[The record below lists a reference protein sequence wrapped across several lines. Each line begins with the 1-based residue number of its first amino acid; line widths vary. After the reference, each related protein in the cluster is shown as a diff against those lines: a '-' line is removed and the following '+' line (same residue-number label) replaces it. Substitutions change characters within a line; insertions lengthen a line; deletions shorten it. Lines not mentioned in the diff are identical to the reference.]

1 MSIRTVIDSCV
12 LLSAFEGVEG
22 EDNNKALAVLD
33 DTNRE
38 FIAVDFIA
46 LELIPK
52 PTFNKREEQSLFFK
66 SFFDDAPL
74 HAEVSSGI
82 TTLAIQLAS
91 EHDIAPMDALI
102 VSSAII
108 GGADELITMEKPTK
122 PMFRV
127 KAVKVTSLQSP
138 TP

>member
-1 MSIRTVIDSCV
+1 MPILTVIDSCV
-12 LLSAFEGVEG
+12 LRAAFEGVEG
-22 EDNNKALAVLD
+22 EANKKALAVLD

-38 FIAVDFIA
+38 FIAVAFVA
-46 LELIPK
+46 LETIPK
-52 PTFNKREEQSLFFK
+52 PTFTKREKQAILFQA
-66 SFFDDAPL
+66 FFDEAPL
-74 HAEVSSGI
+74 HAEVSSKI

-91 EHDIAPMDALI
+91 EYDITPMDALI

-108 GGADELITMEKPTK
+108 GSADELITMEKRTK

-127 KAVKVTSLQSP
+127 KAVKITSLQSP

>member
-1 MSIRTVIDSCV
+1 MPIRTVIDSCV
-12 LLSAFEGVEG
+12 LRAAFEGE
-22 EDNNKALAVLD
+22 ECEANKKALAVLD

-38 FIAVDFIA
+38 FIAVDFVA
-46 LELIPK
+46 LETIPK
-52 PTFNKREEQSLFFK
+52 PTFTKREEQVLLFQA
-66 SFFDDAPL
+66 FFDEAPL
-74 HAEVSSGI
+74 HAEVSSEI
-82 TTLAIQLAS
+82 TILAIQLAS

-108 GGADELITMEKPTK
+108 GGADELITLEKPTK
-122 PMFRV
+122 PMFNV

>member
-12 LLSAFEGVEG
+12 LRAAFEGIGG
-22 EDNNKALAVLD
+22 EDNKKALAVLD

-38 FIAVDFIA
+38 FIAVDFVA
-46 LELIPK
+46 LETIPV
-52 PTFNKREEQSLFFK
+52 PTFNKRYDQVHLFQ
-66 SFFDDAPL
+66 SFFDNAPL
-74 HAEVSSGI
+74 RAEVSAGV
-82 TTLAIQLAS
+82 TALAIQLAS
-91 EHDIAPMDALI
+91 VHGIGPTDALI

-108 GGADELITMEKPTK
+108 GGADEMITMEKPTK

-127 KAVKVTSLQSP
+127 NEVKITSLYSP

>member
-12 LLSAFEGVEG
+12 LRAAFEGEEG
-22 EDNNKALAVLD
+22 EANKKALAVLD

-38 FIAVDFIA
+38 FIAVDFVA
-46 LELIPK
+46 LETIPI
-52 PTFNKREEQSLFFK
+52 PTFNKRYDQVLLFQ

-74 HAEVSSGI
+74 RAEVSSDI
-82 TTLAIQLAS
+82 TTLAIRLAS
-91 EHDIAPMDALI
+91 EHGIGPIDALI
-102 VSSAII
+102 ASSAII

-122 PMFRV
+122 PLFKV
-127 KAVKVTSLQSP
+127 KAVKVISLQSP

>member
-12 LLSAFEGVEG
+12 LIAAFGGVEG
-22 EDNNKALAVLD
+22 EENNKALATLD

-38 FIAVDFIA
+38 FIAVDFVA
-46 LELIPK
+46 LETIPA
-52 PTFNKREEQSLFFK
+52 PTFNKRYDQVHLFQ

-74 HAEVSSGI
+74 RVEVSADV
-82 TTLAIQLAS
+82 TALAIRLAS
-91 EHDIAPMDALI
+91 EHGIGPIDALI

-122 PMFRV
+122 PMFKV
-127 KAVKVTSLQSP
+127 KTVKITSLRSP
-138 TP
+138 TL

>member
-1 MSIRTVIDSCV
+1 MPIRTVIDSCV
-12 LLSAFEGVEG
+12 LRAAFEGVEG
-22 EDNNKALAVLD
+22 EDNKKALAALD

-38 FIAVDFIA
+38 FIAVDFVA
-46 LELIPK
+46 LETIPK
-52 PTFNKREEQSLFFK
+52 PTFTKREEQVLLFQA
-66 SFFDDAPL
+66 FFDEAPL
-74 HAEVSSGI
+74 HAEVSPKI

-91 EHDIAPMDALI
+91 EHDITPIDALI

-127 KAVKVTSLQSP
+127 KAVKVTSLQSS

>member
-1 MSIRTVIDSCV
+1 MPIRTVIDSCV
-12 LLSAFEGVEG
+12 LRAALEGVEG
-22 EDNNKALAVLD
+22 EDNKKALAALD

-38 FIAVDFIA
+38 FIAVDFVA
-46 LELIPK
+46 LETIPK
-52 PTFNKREEQSLFFK
+52 PTFTKREEQVLLFQA
-66 SFFDDAPL
+66 FFDEAPL
-74 HAEVSSGI
+74 HAEVSPKI

-91 EHDIAPMDALI
+91 EHDITPIDALI

-127 KAVKVTSLQSP
+127 KAVKVTSLQSS

>member
-12 LLSAFEGVEG
+12 LRAALEGVG
-22 EDNNKALAVLD
+22 EANRKALEALD

-38 FIAVDFIA
+38 FMAVDFVA
-46 LELIPK
+46 LEVIPK
-52 PTFNKREEQSLFFK
+52 PIFNKVQDQACFYQ
-66 SFFDDAPL
+66 SFFDEAPIRV
-74 HAEVSSGI
+74 EVTSDV
-82 TTLAIQLAS
+82 TNLALRLAS
-91 EHDIAPMDALI
+91 EHNIGPMDSLI

-122 PMFRV
+122 PMFNV
-127 KAVKVTSLQSP
+127 KALKVTSLQSP

>member
-1 MSIRTVIDSCV
+1 MPILTVIDSCV
-12 LLSAFEGVEG
+12 LRAAFEGVEG

-38 FIAVDFIA
+38 FIAVDFVA
-46 LELIPK
+46 LETIPK
-52 PTFNKREEQSLFFK
+52 PTFTKREEQALLFQA
-66 SFFDDAPL
+66 FFDEAPL
-74 HAEVSSGI
+74 HAEVSSKI

-91 EHDIAPMDALI
+91 EYDITPIDALI

-108 GGADELITMEKPTK
+108 GGADELITMEKRTK
-122 PMFRV
+122 PMFKV
-127 KAVKVTSLQSP
+127 EAVKITSLQSP

>member
-1 MSIRTVIDSCV
+1 MPIRTVIDSCV
-12 LLSAFEGVEG
+12 LRAAFEGVEG

-46 LELIPK
+46 LETIPK
-52 PTFNKREEQSLFFK
+52 PTFNKREEQALLFQ
-66 SFFDDAPL
+66 SFFDEAPL
-74 HAEVSSGI
+74 HAEVSSEI

-91 EHDIAPMDALI
+91 EHDITPIDALI

-127 KAVKVTSLQSP
+127 KAVKVTSLQSS